1 MIELGNKCDL
11 VPLSHALR
19 VGQRDKPHKSG
30 TARGT
35 SAGQVSLKSLAI
47 NVLKRDKAR
56 DSSGTRPGQKA
67 GQDTP
72 FCPTSCP
79 TPNDRNRQFFR
90 EVCSTHAGHVF
101 PSPDKPNPWP
111 VLWHLVEHFNCNP
124 LMLDQWPASVVLC
137 FAPGVLAS
145 EKQCALRYAVDH
157 WQALLEDMAL
167 PADGSIRHCWV
178 EGYEYLCRPGNVK
191 EAAAC

>member
-19 VGQRDKPHKSG
+19 VGQRDKPHKSR

-56 DSSGTRPGQKA
+56 DSSGTRPGQGA
-67 GQDTP
+67 GQDTL
-72 FCPTSCP
+72 FCPTPCP
-79 TPNDRNRQFFR
+79 TTNDRNRQFFS
-90 EVCSTHAGHVF
+90 EASPTSAGHVF
-101 PSPDKPNPWP
+101 PEPGRPNPWP
-111 VLWHLVEHFNCNP
+111 TLWHLVADFHCSP
-124 LMLDQWPASVVLC
+124 LVLPESPASVVLC

-145 EKQCALRYAVDH
+145 EKQAALLYAVDH
-157 WQALLEDMAL
+157 WQALLADMAL
-167 PADGSIRHCWV
+167 PADGCIRHCWIEGC
-178 EGYEYLCRPGNVK
+178 EGYCLPGNVK